1 MLLSGSVFSLC
12 NEMAFF
18 VNHSFIV
25 LNFQKH
31 GVFWLLFLFLTCSG
45 VAQRSVHVLV
55 NLDLLH
61 GQTCSAFLHLMLVQ
75 PVTWQWL
82 GAGLCISLSQVCCTH
97 CTDLYQQPLF
107 GTVTEKNRS
116 LECMALCGSHFL
128 PRFCC
133 HVFSYTS

>member
-45 VAQRSVHVLV
+45 VAQRSGTCPCKLRLAPRPDLFSFSASHACAACDLAVAGSRALYIPESG
-55 NLDLLH
+55 LLH
-61 GQTCSAFLHLMLVQ
+61 SLHR
-75 PVTWQWL
+75 P
-82 GAGLCISLSQVCCTH
+82 LSVASVW
-97 CTDLYQQPLF
+97 Y
-107 GTVTEKNRS
+107 
-116 LECMALCGSHFL
+116 
-128 PRFCC
+128 
-133 HVFSYTS
+133 SY